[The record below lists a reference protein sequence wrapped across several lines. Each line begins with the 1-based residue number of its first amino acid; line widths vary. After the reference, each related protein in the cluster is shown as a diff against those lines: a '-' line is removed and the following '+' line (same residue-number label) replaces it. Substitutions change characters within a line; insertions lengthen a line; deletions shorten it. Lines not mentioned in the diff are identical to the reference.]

1 MSMCTVYIYQYC
13 DNYQLVYIQV
23 ILVCNDDYLIV
34 TTDTS
39 VMSSSTPVATPNTPP
54 GIDEVQIISGEL
66 L

>member
-39 VMSSSTPVATPNTPP
+39 VMSSSTPVATPNTTP
-54 GIDEVQIISGEL
+54 GIDEVQIISW
-66 L
+66 